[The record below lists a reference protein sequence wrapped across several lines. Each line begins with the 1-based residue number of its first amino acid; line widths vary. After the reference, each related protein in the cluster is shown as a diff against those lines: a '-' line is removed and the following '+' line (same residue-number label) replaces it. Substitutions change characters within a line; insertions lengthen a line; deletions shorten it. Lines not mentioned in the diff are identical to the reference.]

1 MSVLGVYVYVYVL
14 YLYIL
19 FIYCNAKKYLV
30 SYYIICKGVGQ
41 NIVGGVQFW
50 EGDMYV
56 YMYLYLSGYG
66 C

>member
-1 MSVLGVYVYVYVL
+1 MSVLGMNVHVL
-14 YLYIL
+14 YLYTL
-19 FIYCNAKKYLV
+19 FIYCNAKKYLG
-30 SYYIICKGVGQ
+30 YYIICKGVGQ